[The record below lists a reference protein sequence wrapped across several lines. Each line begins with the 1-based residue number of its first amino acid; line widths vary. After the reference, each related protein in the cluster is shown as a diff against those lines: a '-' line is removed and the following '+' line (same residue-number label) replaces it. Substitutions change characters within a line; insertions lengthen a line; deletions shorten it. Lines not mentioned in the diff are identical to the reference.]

1 MLLLAHDEGLGPD
14 APITYAPRHGGPN
27 AASASV
33 RSMLAKFAHTVG
45 LRHADTV
52 PGSLRRWRIQTVF
65 DHQGID
71 AAAPRSPARI
81 SAVFRA

>member
-1 MLLLAHDEGLGPD
+1 
-14 APITYAPRHGGPN
+14 
-27 AASASV
+27 
-33 RSMLAKFAHTVG
+33 MLAKFAHTVG

-52 PGSLRRWRIQTVF
+52 LGSIRRWRIQTVF

-81 SAVFRA
+81 PAVFRA